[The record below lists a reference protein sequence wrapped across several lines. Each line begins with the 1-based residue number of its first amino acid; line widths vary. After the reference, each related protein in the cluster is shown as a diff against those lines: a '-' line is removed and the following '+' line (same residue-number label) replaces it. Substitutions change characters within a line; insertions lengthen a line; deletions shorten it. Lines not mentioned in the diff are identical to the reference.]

1 MIKRINCFAFLFFLI
16 CSSPNVLQLFAEDGK
31 PKPDPSVIVIFGAT
45 GDLTARKVLPA
56 IYNLAEDDNLSE
68 NSVVV
73 GIGRREYTDL
83 TFREQVREAIDKFS
97 RNKVSETFWSTLKK
111 KIFYHRVNFESDE
124 GYEDLRQFLLK
135 IDRDFGTRGNRLFYL
150 ATQPSSFSKIVE
162 KLHHHQ
168 LIYDVKTLK
177 EKWSKVML
185 EKPFGHDLDSAI
197 QLQMQIAKYLDESQ
211 IYRVDHYLGKVG
223 VQNLYTLRFENIFF
237 EPIWNNRYIDNVQI
251 TMSEQIGIGSRVRFW
266 EETGL
271 LRDIFQNH
279 LLQLLSLVAMERPHS
294 SHPKD
299 IRREKIK
306 LLHAIR
312 PFPSER
318 IDKYVIRGQYGAG
331 KINGAD
337 VPGYRQEKDVPQ
349 DSIVET
355 FVAAKMFIDN
365 ERWER
370 VPFYVRSGK
379 RLAAQTTEIIVTF
392 KEDASMHRLP
402 NALMIRI
409 QPNPGVFMRMI
420 SKTPGLG
427 VKIDPVVTGYQLDPY
442 FGKSSPEAYEK
453 LLFDC
458 LQGDHSA
465 FVDAEEQIAAW
476 HLLAPVIAHWKTS
489 STSFPIYVAG
499 TWGPEEADALLSND
513 GRTWQLTEN

>member
-1 MIKRINCFAFLFFLI
+1 MFKRIIYFIFLFLI
-16 CSSPNVLQLFAEDGK
+16 FSCSNALQLFAEDGK
-31 PKPDPSVIVIFGAT
+31 TKPDPTVIVIFGAT

-56 IYNLAEDDNLSE
+56 IYNLANSDNLSE

-73 GIGRREYTDL
+73 GIGRRDYTDL
-83 TFREQVREAIDKFS
+83 TFREQMREALDKFS
-97 RNKVSETFWSTLKK
+97 RNKVSEAFWSSFEK

-124 GYEDLRQFLLK
+124 GYKDLHQFLLK
-135 IDRDFGTRGNRLFYL
+135 IDRDFGTQGNRIFYL
-150 ATQPSSFSKIVE
+150 ATPPSSFSKIVE
-162 KLHHHQ
+162 KLHHHRM
-168 LIYDVKTLK
+168 IYDVKTSK

-197 QLQMQIAKYLDESQ
+197 QLQTQIAKYLDESQ
-211 IYRVDHYLGKVG
+211 IYRMDHYLGKVG

-237 EPIWNNRYIDNVQI
+237 KPIWNNRYIDNVQI
-251 TMSEQIGIGSRVRFW
+251 TISEQIGIGSRARFW

-279 LLQLLSLVAMERPHS
+279 LLQLLSLVAMEPPQS

-299 IRREKIK
+299 IHREKIN

-312 PFPSER
+312 PFPSKEV
-318 IDKYVIRGQYGAG
+318 DKYVIRGQYGAG
-331 KINGAD
+331 KIDGAD
-337 VPGYRQEKDVPQ
+337 VPGYRQEKDVPEN
-349 DSIVET
+349 SIVET

-365 ERWER
+365 ERWEG

-392 KEDASMHRLP
+392 KEDASVHRLP

-409 QPNPGVFMRMI
+409 QPDPGVFMRMI
-420 SKTPGLG
+420 SKTPELG
-427 VKIDPVVTGYQLDPY
+427 VKIDPIVIGYQLDPY

-453 LLFDC
+453 LLLDC
-458 LQGDHSA
+458 LLGDHSA

-476 HLLAPVIAHWKTS
+476 HLLAPVIDHWKTS
-489 STSFPIYVAG
+489 STRFPIYVAG
-499 TWGPEEADALLSND
+499 TWGPEEADVLLSND
-513 GRTWQLTEN
+513 GRNWQPMVD